1 MNHHEEAEQKA
12 LFDWAQYQPRL
23 RWMFAIPNG
32 GNRNPREAARLKA
45 GGVKKGVSDILL
57 PIRSTIP
64 IQSNIESFYCGLFI
78 EMKRRKVD
86 GPSSVSQ
93 DQVDFHIAMTMA
105 GYKCVVCYGADEA
118 ITAIIDYLDGC

>member
-1 MNHHEEAEQKA
+1 MKHSEEAEQKA

-23 RWMFAIPNG
+23 RWMFAIANG

-45 GGVKKGVSDILL
+45 GGVKKGVSDIFL
-57 PIRSTIP
+57 PV
-64 IQSNIESFYCGLFI
+64 QSNIESVYCGLFI

-86 GPSSVSQ
+86 GRSSVSQ
-93 DQVDFHIAMTMA
+93 SQSEFQERMEWE

-118 ITAIIDYLDGC
+118 ITAITDYLDGC